1 MSESTSTSLRD
12 TLPAV
17 AILGAGAVTHLGRG
31 LAEIASQLSHEN
43 SLAHTQPAAGP
54 GVTPKAVD
62 DALLFD
68 HDPKLNRKLRRADR
82 HVRMSCFAALD
93 AWPEMDALNSMG
105 NNNVGMIIASGFG
118 PHQRG
123 FRFLDGLL
131 DHGDQAASPTDFSHS
146 VHGSASAYI
155 SGLLE
160 LRGPT
165 FSITDFRAGFAQA
178 VQLAQCWIQQ
188 HICEQVLVGATEE
201 LGAVLLSVARQCL
214 PPGTHYNAGEGSVFL
229 LLGNCQNNPQASLK
243 IEASSQMTCELQNVD
258 LLVGQDNA
266 YLQQANTTP
275 AHVTFKTHTSFADA
289 MGDNASTLA
298 FETLGSILAMNNPA
312 LPIHRLNLNSPNVP
326 TSTRPA
332 PVGNINSA
340 MSYVSLAPMHSPS
353 LLLTRNS

>member
-1 MSESTSTSLRD
+1 MSESTPTSTSASPRD

-43 SLAHTQPAAGP
+43 SLAHTQPAVGP

-93 AWPEMDALNSMG
+93 AWPETASDKNT
-105 NNNVGMIIASGFG
+105 GMIIASGFG

-165 FSITDFRAGFAQA
+165 FSITDFQAGFAQA
-178 VQLAQCWIQQ
+178 VQLAQCWIHQN
-188 HICEQVLVGATEE
+188 ICEQVLVGATEE
-201 LGAVLLSVARQCL
+201 LGAVLLAVAHQCL
-214 PPGTHYNAGEGSVFL
+214 PPGSHYNAGEGSVFL
-229 LLGNCQNNPQASLK
+229 LLGNYQNNPQASLK
-243 IEASSQMTCELQNVD
+243 IEASSQMTRQLQNVD
-258 LLVGQDNA
+258 LLVGQNSA
-266 YLQQANTTP
+266 YSELANIPP

-289 MGDNASTLA
+289 MGQNASTLA

-312 LPIHRLNLNSPNVP
+312 LPIHHLNLNNPSVP
-326 TSTRPA
+326 TSTRPM